1 MIDTNNNKPNRNN
14 MFLLENM
21 RNIDEQIYWA
31 CVYAQRIRHN
41 VQQVGRDVQL
51 YQQNMAETDAFLRD
65 IENKGFAFLPVNDD
79 DE

>member
-31 CVYAQRIRHN
+31 SVYAQRIRHN

-51 YQQNMAETDAFLRD
+51 YQQSMAETDVFLRD

>member
-31 CVYAQRIRHN
+31 SVYAQRIRHN

-51 YQQNMAETDAFLRD
+51 YQQSMAETDVFLRD

-79 DE
+79 HE

>member
-31 CVYAQRIRHN
+31 SVYAQRIRHN

-65 IENKGFAFLPVNDD
+65 IENKGFVFIPVNDD

>member
-31 CVYAQRIRHN
+31 SVYAQRIRHN

-51 YQQNMAETDAFLRD
+51 YQQSMAVTDAFLRD
-65 IENKGFAFLPVNDD
+65 IENKGFVFLPVNDD

>member
-31 CVYAQRIRHN
+31 SVYAQRIRHN

-51 YQQNMAETDAFLRD
+51 YQQSMAETDAFLRD
-65 IENKGFAFLPVNDD
+65 IENKGFVFLPVNDD